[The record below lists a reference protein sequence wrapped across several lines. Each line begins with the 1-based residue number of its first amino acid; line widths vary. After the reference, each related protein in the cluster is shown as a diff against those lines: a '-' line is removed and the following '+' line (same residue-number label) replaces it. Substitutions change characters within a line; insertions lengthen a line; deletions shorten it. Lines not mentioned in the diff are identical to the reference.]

1 MKYDNWKHLN
11 FFPGFYVE
19 HRMPDILGVSYIEI
33 TRNKRLHFVLFPLL
47 PHVTLLASLSEN
59 NSEMNRYGYCIAP
72 PLL

>member
-1 MKYDNWKHLN
+1 
-11 FFPGFYVE
+11 
-19 HRMPDILGVSYIEI
+19 MPDILGVSYIEI

-47 PHVTLLASLSEN
+47 PHVTLLAFLSEN